1 LVQAVQAPNA
11 DTAQCTGHGPWSQA
25 WVSAVCGH
33 AAPPKR
39 GATLARL
46 RFCEPTP
53 HDLVQVDQAP
63 KEPSTQST
71 AHGAAL
77 QVRVDHAPK
86 RATTQFTAHGAALQ
100 VRVSAECGH
109 ALPPNVGATVARLRF
124 CEPAP
129 HDLEQVD
136 HAPKP
141 ATEQSVAQA
150 AALQVR
156 VSAEC
161 GHALP
166 PNVGSTVARLRF
178 CEPTPHDL
186 VQVDHAPKP
195 ATEQS
200 VAQAAALQARVSAE
214 CGHALPPNVGSTVA
228 RLRCCEPTPHDLV
241 QSDQKPKSATE
252 QSTAHANVLHAR
264 ASLA

>member
-1 LVQAVQAPNA
+1 MQAVQAPNA
-11 DTAQCTGHGPWSQA
+11 DTAQCTGHGPWLHA
-25 WVSAVCGH
+25 CVSAVCGH

-77 QVRVDHAPK
+77 QVRV
-86 RATTQFTAHGAALQ
+86 
-100 VRVSAECGH
+100 
-109 ALPPNVGATVARLRF
+109 
-124 CEPAP
+124 
-129 HDLEQVD
+129 
-136 HAPKP
+136 
-141 ATEQSVAQA
+141 
-150 AALQVR
+150 
-156 VSAEC
+156 SAEC

-186 VQVDHAPKP
+186 EQLDHAPKRLTMQP
-195 ATEQS
+195 DFAT
-200 VAQAAALQARVSAE
+200 
-214 CGHALPPNVGSTVA
+214 PPWGFV
-228 RLRCCEPTPHDLV
+228 
-241 QSDQKPKSATE
+241 
-252 QSTAHANVLHAR
+252 
-264 ASLA
+264 